1 MKKYIFVLWQQLIY
15 ILRLVA
21 AILGNGQN
29 CAVCEASCR
38 VVPVCE
44 KCEKTYFSVRTIS
57 FGICRVCGK
66 RLVSE
71 NKICTECRKSSVL
84 QHTDGVFPLF
94 SYRLWNIDLLCR
106 WKMQE
111 ERQLSPF
118 FAGKLASRLRE
129 LSNYFPDF
137 AVIPVPP
144 RPGKIRREGWDQVQE
159 LSEFLEY
166 EYGFTVLRILERRSV
181 TEQKTLARTGRIET
195 VGKSYCMKA
204 GVFSVPDTVCLLDD
218 VITTGATVESCA
230 SVLKSAG
237 AKNVLAVSL
246 FTVDS

>member
-1 MKKYIFVLWQQLIY
+1 MLRAGKKRLAEDRFFCFFCKFFLQKLPFFTKRRDIYYVKKYIFVLWQQLIY

-71 NKICTECRKSSVL
+71 NEICTECRKSSVL

-144 RPGKIRREGWDQVQE
+144 RPGKIRREGWA
-159 LSEFLEY
+159 
-166 EYGFTVLRILERRSV
+166 RIFSHAEC
-181 TEQKTLARTGRIET
+181 
-195 VGKSYCMKA
+195 CMRKWPC
-204 GVFSVPDTVCLLDD
+204 GTND
-218 VITTGATVESCA
+218 G
-230 SVLKSAG
+230 
-237 AKNVLAVSL
+237 
-246 FTVDS
+246 